1 MGAPED
7 GYCGCEPTPGTFP
20 RGHLPSDVTPRACPS
35 PATGGGSWVPGVRV
49 PMLRAALTLLL
60 RAWPADVFPHR
71 GPWPGS
77 SPSPQGAQG
86 LTVQTDSG
94 RGRTTADKGTLANSA
109 ASPRKPNY
117 HAGTKGPKAQDSVRG
132 HQQPSF
138 LSPLP
143 TQDQPESQ
151 TGPQLFPMPP
161 GSPGP
166 ASDGPPGPCLVP
178 SLSHQLAPP
187 LPPSSAE

>member
-20 RGHLPSDVTPRACPS
+20 RGRLPSDVTPRACPS
-35 PATGGGSWVPGVRV
+35 PAAGGGSWVPGVRV

-60 RAWPADVFPHR
+60 RAWPADVFPRH

-94 RGRTTADKGTLANSA
+94 QGRTTGDKGTLTNSA
-109 ASPRKPNY
+109 ASLRKLNY
-117 HAGTKGPKAQDSVRG
+117 HPGTKGPKAQDSVRG

-143 TQDQPESQ
+143 TQDQPGSQ
-151 TGPQLFPMPP
+151 TGPQLFPMPR
-161 GSPGP
+161 
-166 ASDGPPGPCLVP
+166 VP
-178 SLSHQLAPP
+178 RAQPP
-187 LPPSSAE
+187 LGPLDPACAFSLPSACPSPAAIER